1 VIEGHEIVNLTR
13 TEVSGARHVVRLG
26 GLAACALATALL
38 LPPTAVFAADTEFNA
53 RYSARLAIL
62 PFTFATGT
70 LRAVVPERGR
80 YTVNFDAKGPSF
92 TMSGRATG
100 VVQAN
105 VLWPITSSTDSA
117 DSSESRKI
125 TITMSRGR
133 VRRETVVPPL
143 PYRPDRV
150 PLTQE
155 HRKGVTDP
163 VSALLMPVLS
173 KGGPAEPG
181 NCDRT
186 LQIFEGTER
195 FDIRMSYLRTEIVK
209 TLKGYEGPAVVCR
222 ASYKAIAGHR
232 SNSSAQY
239 MEQNR
244 TIEAW
249 LVPIGGTNMMAPW
262 RVSFATRVGTLIL
275 EASEFTSSANPMKQT
290 DAATASVQPVSETG
304 TPR

>member
-1 VIEGHEIVNLTR
+1 MSNVNLIR
-13 TEVSGARHVVRLG
+13 NDVSGTLRTTRLG
-26 GLAACALATALL
+26 AGAARTFAAALL
-38 LPPTAVFAADTEFNA
+38 LPLAASQASAADTEFNA
-53 RYSARLAIL
+53 RYSVRLAIL

-70 LRAVVPERGR
+70 LKAVLPERGR
-80 YTVNFDAKGPSF
+80 YTVDFDAKGPSF
-92 TMSGRATG
+92 TMNGRATG
-100 VVQAN
+100 VVQSN
-105 VLWPITSSTDSA
+105 VLWPISSITDSA
-117 DSSESRKI
+117 DSTESRKI

-163 VSALLMPVLS
+163 VSAMLMPVLS

-186 LQIFEGTER
+186 LPIFEGTER
-195 FDIRMSYLRTEIVK
+195 FDIRLSYLRTEIVK

-232 SNSSAQY
+232 SNSSAKY

-275 EASEFTSSANPMKQT
+275 EASEFTSSANIMKPT
-290 DAATASVQPVSETG
+290 EATASVQPVSETG
-304 TPR
+304 TSR